1 MTEACV
7 ALLGRRDEPTDAVE
21 EYCTWLAR
29 GLAPLGIN
37 LELARVPWARTGWR
51 AALADLRRHAPAWAG
66 RVILVQYTALAWS
79 ERGFPTRFPGL
90 LRVLRAAGARCV
102 LVFHDA
108 KPYTGARLIDR
119 ARRAWQTR
127 VMRSAWA
134 LADGVVLTVPLERL
148 TWQPPP
154 SPVPVFLP
162 VGANLPA
169 RSGAAVSER
178 DAGAP
183 LTVAV
188 FGVTGGEHAPRE
200 VADIALAVN
209 RAAARVSGLRLV
221 VFGRGAEDARMLL
234 ETAID
239 RSRVA
244 LEVRGVLPEQEVART
259 LEAADALLFVRD
271 HISSRRGSAIAGIAC
286 GLPVVAYEG
295 AETAAPITDA
305 GVLLAPLGNREALA
319 HALEQVLTDD
329 GLRAVL
335 ASRSRQAA
343 EQFFSWKAI
352 AARYADLIRA
362 K

>member
-244 LEVRGVLPEQEVART
+244 LEVRGVLPEQGSRAPSKPQTRSYSFVTTFPRGG
-259 LEAADALLFVRD
+259 AAQLP
-271 HISSRRGSAIAGIAC
+271 
-286 GLPVVAYEG
+286 GLP
-295 AETAAPITDA
+295 A
-305 GVLLAPLGNREALA
+305 GCRSWRMKGPRRRLPLRTRVCSWRLWGIEK
-319 HALEQVLTDD
+319 
-329 GLRAVL
+329 
-335 ASRSRQAA
+335 RSPTP
-343 EQFFSWKAI
+343 WNKC
-352 AARYADLIRA
+352 
-362 K
+362 